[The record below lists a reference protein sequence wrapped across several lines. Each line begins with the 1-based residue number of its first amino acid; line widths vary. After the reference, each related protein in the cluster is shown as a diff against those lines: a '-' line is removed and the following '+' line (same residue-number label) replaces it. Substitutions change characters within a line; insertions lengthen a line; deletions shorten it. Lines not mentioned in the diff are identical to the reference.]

1 MATMVVKSVGE
12 GIGNIDGARDSIKFD
27 ETKNF

>member
-1 MATMVVKSVGE
+1 MAMTVVKSVGE
-12 GIGNIDGARDSIKFD
+12 GISNIDGARDSIKLD